1 MYPNEV
7 NAEGCALRDQTGTMA
22 IQGFDAILAGLS
34 PELRAA
40 FEAERA
46 ERQAE
51 LDAHVAACG
60 YHT

>member
-1 MYPNEV
+1 MDPDERNEY
-7 NAEGCALRDQTGTMA
+7 GCPLRNQSGA
-22 IQGFDAILAGLS
+22 AGVQGFDAILAGL
-34 PELRAA
+34 PPALRAA

-51 LDAHVAACG
+51 IDRYVAANG